1 MKRFFI
7 ISICVAI
14 SCGALIGQ
22 TRSSQS
28 ASSRQQKQSSAHKMS
43 VSPSSGDY
51 REELRNEKRE
61 EREKRRADRLAE
73 YTKYMD
79 SLVLSRNFQ
88 FNPQTM
94 QQQPAGSM
102 RVISNPNFSLS
113 LWDATVDICLP
124 YIKGYTP
131 PYRYVILNY
140 TLPSVNNLLIE
151 QTHEG
156 WSVSFNTSLY
166 SAQTYTFTLEIF
178 SNEGGANL
186 TISSPWYNAVQ
197 YSGTISALY

>member
-1 MKRFFI
+1 
-7 ISICVAI
+7 
-14 SCGALIGQ
+14 
-22 TRSSQS
+22 
-28 ASSRQQKQSSAHKMS
+28 MS

-113 LWDATVDICLP
+113 L
-124 YIKGYTP
+124 
-131 PYRYVILNY
+131 
-140 TLPSVNNLLIE
+140 
-151 QTHEG
+151 
-156 WSVSFNTSLY
+156 
-166 SAQTYTFTLEIF
+166 
-178 SNEGGANL
+178 
-186 TISSPWYNAVQ
+186 
-197 YSGTISALY
+197 